1 MLPGLEE
8 RHGWAEPP
16 LEPLM
21 PLDVDDDLVVD
32 ELRQGVLLGRQLL
45 AEILVVVSR
54 SVNRGTLRSI
64 DDG

>member
-8 RHGWAEPP
+8 RHGRAEPP
-16 LEPLM
+16 LEPLLL
-21 PLDVDDDLVVD
+21 LDIADELVVD

-45 AEILVVVSR
+45 AEIPVVVSR
-54 SVNRGTLRSI
+54 SVNRSTLRSI